1 MNIPWLIAQ
10 TKLRLAFWLLRR
22 LGMEIQ
28 LVRHSS
34 GTLLLV
40 DVLNCRCL
48 MADALRAVL
57 PFSAEEEWVSW
68 SRESLPHYWN

>member
-1 MNIPWLIAQ
+1 MD
-10 TKLRLAFWLLRR
+10 
-22 LGMEIQ
+22 MQ

-34 GTLLLV
+34 GTLLVV

-48 MADALRAVL
+48 MADALRAAL